1 MVTVGVCNE
10 GVLHSVGSEH
20 DVNGMESGME
30 NFLVW
35 AGMELGFIIGASV
48 GL

>member
-1 MVTVGVCNE
+1 MGVGNE
-10 GVLHSVGSEH
+10 DVLDSVAPEC

-35 AGMELGFIIGASV
+35 AGMELGFIIGANV